1 MDIEEWQSF
10 TQDEFAALDIAEAEV
25 KSSNIVEEEETP
37 GFGRDSKC

>member
-10 TQDEFAALDIAEAEV
+10 AQDEFTALDIAEVEV
-25 KSSNIVEEEETP
+25 KSLNVMEEEETL